1 MKYED
6 VEEKVNEQLQ
16 KVILDY
22 NFSDLAD
29 AKFKLVYRTKK
40 KGRRDFITFAEISAT
55 SEMVK
60 FLTSSEIED
69 GYDYLIVIDKN
80 IYEALDEQDQ
90 IRILRH
96 ELRHTDVV
104 VNEKTG
110 ALSYCTRTHTIED
123 FFEDVDI
130 ESKPDGDLHWK
141 ERASTIAESVYE
153 KLEEEKKAERKNKK
167 SRK

>member
-1 MKYED
+1 MRYED

-22 NFSDLAD
+22 GFSDIAD
-29 AKFKLVYRTKK
+29 AKFKIVYRTKK
-40 KGRRDFITFAEISAT
+40 KGKRDFITFAEICAT

-69 GYDYLIVIDKN
+69 GYDYLIIIDKN
-80 IYEALDEQDQ
+80 IYEVLDEKDQ
-90 IRILRH
+90 IRLLRH

-110 ALSYCTRTHTIED
+110 TLTYGTRTHTIED
-123 FFEDVDI
+123 FFEDVEI
-130 ESKPDGDLHWK
+130 ENKPDGDMHWK
-141 ERASTIAESVYE
+141 ERAVSIAVSIYD
-153 KLEEEKKAERKNKK
+153 KIEEEKKAEKKNKK
-167 SRK
+167 TRK